1 MEVLTVLPNEII
13 EILQKYKSNNQ
24 QAFKN
29 INNSID
35 EIIYNLNLFNE
46 SISSELQ
53 YLLSNHKTDDTNELY
68 NDCVTLCEYIDSI
81 EKSEEQSENC
91 AERLSKEKVA
101 DKITSQISN
110 NIPKPVKLFLCE
122 DNVCPVCGCSMKE
135 TYISFTEN
143 NETSYEK
150 IKIDTYRCDCCNRL
164 FVCDYVIN
172 NIYLSRTNL
181 IINYNYYNK
190 IPSIC
195 IDSVIVLKST
205 LRCFSHR
212 TETFLAQIPVLDEDG
227 KIFYHSL
234 DALYCFECNR
244 FTILEDDFNAIKDIV
259 LCKIVDETYVNNQEN
274 SNKFNIDKD
283 CSVLKYY
290 GYNVQTKKNISKQ
303 QRHIILSSLIE
314 SGIMTRRQVI
324 DHIKVLIQRGSKIPS
339 WSEATQKWKD
349 DIDFVDTY
357 KIEDLPKVVF
367 DKIVL
372 KYGKTSL

>member
-1 MEVLTVLPNEII
+1 MLPNEII
-13 EILQKYKSNNQ
+13 GILQKYKTNNQ

-53 YLLSNHKTDDTNELY
+53 YLLSNHKTDETNELY
-68 NDCVTLCEYIDSI
+68 NDCVALCEYIDSI
-81 EKSEEQSENC
+81 EQSEEQSENC
-91 AERLSKEKVA
+91 AEQMSKEKAA

-122 DNVCPVCGCSMKE
+122 DNVCPVCGCSMEE
-135 TYISFTEN
+135 TYTSFTEN

-150 IKIDTYRCDCCNRL
+150 IKIDTYRCDCCNRF
-164 FVCDYVIN
+164 FVCDYIIN
-172 NIYLSRTNL
+172 NIDLENTNL
-181 IINYNYYNK
+181 IIDRRFYNRVPP
-190 IPSIC
+190 ITIR
-195 IDSVIVLKST
+195 SVLVLKST
-205 LRCFSHR
+205 LKCFSHR
-212 TETFLAQIPVLDEDG
+212 TETFLAQIPALDEG
-227 KIFYHSL
+227 GNIFYHSI
-234 DALYCFECNR
+234 DASYCFECNR
-244 FTILEDDFNAIKDIV
+244 FTILEDDFNAIKDII
-259 LCKIVDETYVNNQEN
+259 LCKIVDETYVYNQEN

-349 DIDFVDTY
+349 DIDFVNTY

-372 KYGKTSL
+372 KYGKSDLS